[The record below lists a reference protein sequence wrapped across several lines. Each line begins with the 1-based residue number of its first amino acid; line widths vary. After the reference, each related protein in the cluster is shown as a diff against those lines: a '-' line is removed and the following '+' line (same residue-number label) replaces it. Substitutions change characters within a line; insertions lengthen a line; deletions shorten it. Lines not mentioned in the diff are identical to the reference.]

1 MKKIV
6 ILCAITALILT
17 GLIWRAIA
25 KPTRFGAFTAA
36 PRTEVARLIAEPQ
49 AFLGKTVTIR
59 GNISEQCKSM
69 GCYFFFHSGKDTL
82 RIDIQEVAMTAPM
95 KEGRPARVEG
105 QLVPYNGGYQ
115 FYASAVE
122 FE

>member
-17 GLIWRAIA
+17 GIVWRAVA
-25 KPTRFGAFTAA
+25 KPSRFGSFTAA
-36 PRTEVARLIAEPQ
+36 PQAEVARLIADPQ
-49 AFLGKTVTIR
+49 SFLGKTVTIR
-59 GNISEQCKSM
+59 GSITEQCKSM
-69 GCYFFFHSGKDTL
+69 GCYFFFRSGKDTL
-82 RIDIQEVAMTAPM
+82 RVDIQEVAMTAPM
-95 KEGRPARVEG
+95 REGRPARVEG